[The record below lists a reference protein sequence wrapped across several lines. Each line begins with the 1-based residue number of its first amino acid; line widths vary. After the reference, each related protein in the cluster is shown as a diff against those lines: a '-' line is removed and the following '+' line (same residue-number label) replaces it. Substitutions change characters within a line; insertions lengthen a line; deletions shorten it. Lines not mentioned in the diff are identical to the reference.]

1 MQSSLY
7 RFLVLIADVLAVAAL
22 ALAISPRVDTPAPSF
37 ASPDTTIVILP
48 DATIRIPPAPQ
59 PPDPPRTPAVKKR
72 IVIGGSGVRI
82 EGEVENDDSST
93 FEYNFNFGES
103 QDYGTD
109 DDIVRVGESVYVAPG
124 EMVAGD
130 VVVFGGNAIIEG
142 TVTGTVVVLGGE
154 IRVRGGAE
162 IRGDI
167 VAIGGKIVEDDD
179 VVIRGE
185 KILVGGIATHVGD
198 ALDIGGD
205 HLRAI
210 VSGFLL
216 FVGLILFLITLLF
229 LRGRVERTGEYL
241 SSGLLR
247 SFGAGVLA
255 SIALQFGILIVT
267 IPLIITVIGIP
278 LAAILLLSY
287 VGVFVIACTVF
298 AFAVGRAISSRAGI
312 AGGAFVKLLVG
323 FLVLSIP
330 ELVAFVFDS
339 IGHGPMNGY
348 VFLKIISVVLWLF
361 GYIVGLGSIVL
372 SRFGTRPPVDARRPG
387 APATEY
393 SPSPAS

>member
-1 MQSSLY
+1 
-7 RFLVLIADVLAVAAL
+7 
-22 ALAISPRVDTPAPSF
+22 
-37 ASPDTTIVILP
+37 
-48 DATIRIPPAPQ
+48 
-59 PPDPPRTPAVKKR
+59 
-72 IVIGGSGVRI
+72 
-82 EGEVENDDSST
+82 
-93 FEYNFNFGES
+93 
-103 QDYGTD
+103 
-109 DDIVRVGESVYVAPG
+109 
-124 EMVAGD
+124 
-130 VVVFGGNAIIEG
+130 
-142 TVTGTVVVLGGE
+142 
-154 IRVRGGAE
+154 
-162 IRGDI
+162 
-167 VAIGGKIVEDDD
+167 
-179 VVIRGE
+179 
-185 KILVGGIATHVGD
+185 
-198 ALDIGGD
+198 
-205 HLRAI
+205 
-210 VSGFLL
+210 
-216 FVGLILFLITLLF
+216 LILFLITLLF

-372 SRFGTRPPVDARRPG
+372 SRFGTRPPVDAARPG